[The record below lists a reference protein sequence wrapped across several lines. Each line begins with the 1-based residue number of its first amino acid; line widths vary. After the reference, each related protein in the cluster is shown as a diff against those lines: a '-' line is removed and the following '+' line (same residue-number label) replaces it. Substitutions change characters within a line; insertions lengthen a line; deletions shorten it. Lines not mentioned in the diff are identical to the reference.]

1 MFFFAVLKKKERE
14 ELSCSRD
21 SHESSDRH
29 VYVHANAGARKEI
42 RRPSIA
48 MDKALFSAEPY
59 PDKTLFCQI
68 FACFLVANTVF
79 HVLHVFTVVHDV
91 LVSRIFHV
99 MLLDFLLASFC
110 FEFTLFEIRMR
121 LQDEIDMSSVQRAY
135 QFSGVQMFIC
145 DRSAASIKS
154 CCLSG

>member
-1 MFFFAVLKKKERE
+1 MSTCFCRKKKRE

-29 VYVHANAGARKEI
+29 VYVHANAGVRKEI

-68 FACFLVANTVF
+68 FTCFLVANTVF

-135 QFSGVQMFIC
+135 QFSGVQMFTC

>member
-1 MFFFAVLKKKERE
+1 M
-14 ELSCSRD
+14 
-21 SHESSDRH
+21 
-29 VYVHANAGARKEI
+29 YVHANVGAHKEI

-91 LVSRIFHV
+91 LVSRIFHD

-110 FEFTLFEIRMR
+110 FELTFFEIRMQ
-121 LQDEIDMSSVQRAY
+121 LQDEIDMSAVQRAY
-135 QFSGVQMFIC
+135 QFSGMQIFTC